1 MKYRVGHVEGVG
13 ERRALVGKPEQVLV
27 RDHDQRINKTLHL
40 GDSGLGL
47 RHAALP
53 FEIEW
58 LGDDANGQDAAL
70 ARRSGDHR
78 CRASAGATTHAGSYE
93 DHVAVGKLAH
103 HRFNALL
110 GGGAADIRLG
120 SGTKS
125 LRNCAAKL
133 DFPAGQ
139 RMGKRLPIGVR
150 DKEIDSIEV
159 GVDHVVD
166 GIAASAA
173 NTDNGDARTQ
183 FLHCLWNGQIDG
195 HETLPGAV
203 GDHVAAC
210 T

>member
-1 MKYRVGHVEGVG
+1 MWKASAKG
-13 ERRALVGKPEQVLV
+13 RALVGKPEQVLV

-53 FEIEW
+53 FEIER

-78 CRASAGATTHAGSYE
+78 CRRQVPVPPPMPAGYE

-110 GGGAADIRLG
+110 GGGASDIRLG

-125 LRNCAAKL
+125 LRNRAAKL

-159 GVDHVVD
+159 RVDHVVD

-173 NTDNGDARTQ
+173 NTDDGDARTQ

-195 HETLPGAV
+195 HETLPAAV
-203 GDHVAAC
+203 GDQVAAC